1 LANVTCE
8 ARIVGSAG
16 WGFGA
21 AFLGSAVESVEA
33 LTIVLAV
40 GITRGWRAPLQGT
53 LTALIVLA
61 ALVLSLGQLLTTR
74 VPQSVLR
81 SLIGSLI
88 LLFGL
93 RWLHKAIL
101 RSAGVVPMSDEN
113 VRFSTTVSGARIS
126 ERLAGVDWVG
136 FAVAFKGVFLEGL
149 EVAFIVFAV
158 GASTGNLGGATIGG
172 LAAIVVVTALGVVLR
187 RPLTRVPENTVKH
200 VVGLLLASLGTF
212 WAGEGFGV
220 QWPLDVVSILALLAL
235 FVAADWLAITLIR
248 APRRRSTS
256 ATASEA
262 A

>member
-1 LANVTCE
+1 
-8 ARIVGSAG
+8 VGSAG

-53 LTALIVLA
+53 LAALAVLA
-61 ALVLSLGQLLTTR
+61 ALVLTLGQLLTTR
-74 VPQSVLR
+74 VPESVLR
-81 SLIGSLI
+81 SVIGSLV

-113 VRFSTTVSGARIS
+113 VRFSNTASGANIT

-136 FAVAFKGVFLEGL
+136 FVVAFKGVLLEGL

-172 LAAIVVVTALGVVLR
+172 LAAIVVVTVLGVVLR
-187 RPLTRVPENTVKH
+187 RPLTRVPENTIKH
-200 VVGLLLASLGTF
+200 AVGLLLASLGTF
-212 WAGEGFGV
+212 WAAEGFGV
-220 QWPLDVVSILALLAL
+220 LWPLDAVSILAI
-235 FVAADWLAITLIR
+235 FVIYFAASRLAIALIR
-248 APRRRSTS
+248 APRRRSRS

>member
-1 LANVTCE
+1 M
-8 ARIVGSAG
+8 GSAG

-40 GITRGWRAPLQGT
+40 GVTRGWRAPLQGMVA
-53 LTALIVLA
+53 ALIVLA
-61 ALVLSLGQLLTTR
+61 VVVLSLGQLLTTR
-74 VPQSVLR
+74 VPQSVLK
-81 SLIGSLI
+81 SVIGGLV

-101 RSAGVVPMSDEN
+101 RSAGLVALSDEN
-113 VRFSTTVSGARIS
+113 LRYAKTAQGAGVAA
-126 ERLAGVDWVG
+126 RLAGVDWPG

-158 GASTGNLGGATIGG
+158 AASTGQLGVAGLGG
-172 LAAIVVVTALGVVLR
+172 LAAVVCVAVLGVVLR
-187 RPLTRVPENTVKH
+187 RPLTRVPENTIKH
-200 VVGLLLASLGTF
+200 AVGVLLASLGTF

-220 QWPLDVVSILALLAL
+220 RWPFDAVSVLALVAL
-235 FVAADWLAITLIR
+235 YLGADRLSIALLR
-248 APRRRSTS
+248 APARSVP
-256 ATASEA
+256 ASKA

>member
-1 LANVTCE
+1 M
-8 ARIVGSAG
+8 GSAG

-53 LTALIVLA
+53 LAALVVLA
-61 ALVLSLGQLLTTR
+61 ALVLTLGQLLTTR
-74 VPQSVLR
+74 VPESVLR
-81 SLIGSLI
+81 SLIGSLV

-101 RSAGVVPMSDEN
+101 RSAGVVPLSDEN
-113 VRFSTTVSGARIS
+113 VRFSKTVSGARVTA
-126 ERLAGVDWVG
+126 RLAGVDWVG
-136 FAVAFKGVFLEGL
+136 FTVAFKGVLLEGL

-158 GASTGNLGGATIGG
+158 GASTGNLGFAAIGG
-172 LAAIVVVTALGVVLR
+172 LAALAVVASLGVVLR
-187 RPLTRVPENTVKH
+187 HPLTRVPENTVKH
-200 VVGLLLASLGTF
+200 TVGLLLASLGTF

-220 QWPLDVVSILALLAL
+220 RWPLDALSILALLAMYA
-235 FVAADWLAITLIR
+235 VADRLAVALIR
-248 APRRRSTS
+248 APRRGATA

>member
-1 LANVTCE
+1 M
-8 ARIVGSAG
+8 GSAG

-40 GITRGWRAPLQGT
+40 GVTRGWRAPLQGT
-53 LTALIVLA
+53 VAALIVLA
-61 ALVLSLGQLLTTR
+61 AVVLSLGQLLTTR
-74 VPQSVLR
+74 VPQPVLR
-81 SLIGSLI
+81 AVIGGLV

-101 RSAGVVPMSDEN
+101 RSAGLVALSDEN
-113 VRFSTTVSGARIS
+113 ARFAKTVQGAGMAA
-126 ERLAGVDWVG
+126 RLAGVDWPG

-158 GASTGNLGGATIGG
+158 AASTGQLGVAGLGG
-172 LAAIVVVTALGVVLR
+172 LAAAVTVATLGVVLR
-187 RPLTRVPENTVKH
+187 RPLTRVPENTIKH
-200 VVGLLLASLGTF
+200 AVGVLLASLGTF

-220 QWPLDVVSILALLAL
+220 HWPLDVVSLLVLVLLFLGADRLSIALL
-235 FVAADWLAITLIR
+235 R
-248 APRRRSTS
+248 APARSRAVS
-256 ATASEA
+256 KA